1 MTNSIQNIK
10 RQLDKAVEKFNRF
23 EFIENDPIQIPHQ
36 FSKKEDIEIAG
47 FLSSTI
53 AWGNRKMIIKNSY
66 RLLDLMENSPYE
78 FIMNFDK
85 MDQHLS
91 AFVHRTFQG
100 DDLHYFI
107 LSLRNIY
114 AQYGGLENVFTEGY
128 RQDET
133 IFGALRYFRTIFF
146 ELPHQKRTEKHI
158 SNVMSKSAAKR
169 LNMFL
174 RWMVRKD
181 ENGVD
186 LGLWNKIPMSALML
200 PLDIHTGRVSRELG
214 LLKRK
219 QNDWKAVE
227 EITQILR
234 EFDSDDPIKY
244 DYALFGIGVNNITFV
259 E

>member
-1 MTNSIQNIK
+1 MNKTEYIK

-23 EFIENDPIQIPHQ
+23 EFVENDPIQIPHR

-53 AWGNRKMIIKNSY
+53 AWGNRKMIIKNCY
-66 RLLDLMENSPYE
+66 RLLDLMDNSPYE
-78 FIMNFDK
+78 FIVHFEK
-85 MDQHLS
+85 MDKHLS
-91 AFVHRTFQG
+91 SFVHRTFQG
-100 DDLHYFI
+100 EDLHYFI
-107 LSLRNIY
+107 LALKNIY
-114 AQYGGLENVFTEGY
+114 TQYGGLEEVFNEGY
-128 RQDET
+128 AQDKT
-133 IFGALRYFRTIFF
+133 IFSALSHFRTRFL

-158 SNVMSKSAAKR
+158 SNVMSNSAAKR

-186 LGLWNKIPMSALML
+186 LGLWSQISMSDLML

-227 EITQILR
+227 EITQLLR
-234 EFDSDDPIKY
+234 EFDRNDPIKY

>member
-1 MTNSIQNIK
+1 MNRIEHIK
-10 RQLDKAVEKFNRF
+10 RQLDKAVERFNQF
-23 EFIENDPIQIPHQ
+23 EYIESDPIQIPHR

-47 FLSSTI
+47 FLSSAI
-53 AWGNRKMIIKNSY
+53 AWGKRKMIIKNSY

-78 FIMNFDK
+78 FIMDFDK
-85 MDQHLS
+85 KDNSTQS
-91 AFVHRTFQG
+91 FVHRTFQG
-100 DDLHYFI
+100 VDLHYFI
-107 LSLRNIY
+107 LSLQNIY
-114 AQYGGLENVFTEGY
+114 KNYGGLEKVFNDGY
-128 RQDET
+128 AHNET
-133 IFGALRYFRTIFF
+133 IFGALSYFRTIFL

-158 SNVMSKSAAKR
+158 SNVMANSAAKR

-186 LGLWNKIPMSALML
+186 LGIWNKIPTSSLML
-200 PLDIHTGRVSRELG
+200 PLDIHSGRISRELG

-227 EITQILR
+227 EITQQLR
-234 EFDSDDPIKY
+234 EFDANDPIKY

-259 E
+259 